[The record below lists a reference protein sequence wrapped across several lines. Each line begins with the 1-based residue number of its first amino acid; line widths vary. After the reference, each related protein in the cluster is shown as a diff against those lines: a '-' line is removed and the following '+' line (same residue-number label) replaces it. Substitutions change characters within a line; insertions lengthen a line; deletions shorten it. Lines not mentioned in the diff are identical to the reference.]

1 MARHSTSSCE
11 RESRPA
17 AKTGASTTGQQAR
30 LCGARRRTAQ
40 RHWNRLAGSGV
51 AASSAE
57 ATIDI
62 ARVTKRPK
70 QLGWFHVAPPRRRA
84 LARDAVQSLGEFPRR
99 GRSRTTVVA
108 ASNRWA
114 GAGLMT
120 ATAAERPLRSN
131 RGPAVQGRQPAYLG
145 RWLSARKM
153 LADRAPRIRFG
164 TSRQARVE
172 SERGAVRRK
181 MARLR

>member
-62 ARVTKRPK
+62 AGVTKRPN

-84 LARDAVQSLGEFPRR
+84 LARDAVQSLGEFPRS
-99 GRSRTTVVA
+99 GRSRTTGRGRRQPLGRRR
-108 ASNRWA
+108 SDDCNRC
-114 GAGLMT
+114 G
-120 ATAAERPLRSN
+120 ATAPVKPRTGCSGSVSRRALDGGSPLERCSPIGRPASDLAR
-131 RGPAVQGRQPAYLG
+131 RGKHV
-145 RWLSARKM
+145 
-153 LADRAPRIRFG
+153 
-164 TSRQARVE
+164 
-172 SERGAVRRK
+172 
-181 MARLR
+181 